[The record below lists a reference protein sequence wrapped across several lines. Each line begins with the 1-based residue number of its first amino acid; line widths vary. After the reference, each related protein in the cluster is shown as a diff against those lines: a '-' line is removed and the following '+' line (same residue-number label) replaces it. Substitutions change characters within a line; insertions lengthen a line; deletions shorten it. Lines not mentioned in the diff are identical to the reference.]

1 MISDVFLT
9 GRLGEAINNT
19 VRIVEIDRMV
29 PEHGKFI
36 IDKIPVSY
44 WSKEPRSRFMKLS
57 SGTLV
62 VIRGRIQIDEQIGL
76 IIVAEQLAILGQNIL
91 NEIGG

>member
-36 IDKIPVSY
+36 IDKIPVSN
-44 WSKEPRSRFMKLS
+44 WSKEPRSRFMKIS
-57 SGTLV
+57 GGTLV

-76 IIVAEQLAILGQNIL
+76 IIVAEQLAILGQNLL

>member
-9 GRLGEAINNT
+9 GRLSESLNATI
-19 VRIVEIDRMV
+19 RIVEIDRMI
-29 PEHGKFI
+29 PEHGKFV

-44 WSKEPRSRFMKLS
+44 WSNEPHSRFMKLTN
-57 SGTLV
+57 GTLV
-62 VIRGRIQIDEQIGL
+62 VVRGRVQMEAQIGL
-76 IIVAEQLAILGQNIL
+76 IIVAEQLAILGQNVL